1 MPTKPS
7 RFASLAVTP
16 RGYKAVLVTPAQPT
30 SPSTISLYSSTSFPT
45 SEKLIGRLSLFPFGS
60 MVELSW
66 PTPVVMQEH
75 LQNLVSQG
83 YMIAVELATC
93 RVPADPASPT
103 TVVGFIVVCL
113 AF

>member
-1 MPTKPS
+1 
-7 RFASLAVTP
+7 
-16 RGYKAVLVTPAQPT
+16 
-30 SPSTISLYSSTSFPT
+30 
-45 SEKLIGRLSLFPFGS
+45 

-66 PTPVVMQEH
+66 PTPVVTQEH

-93 RVPADPASPT
+93 RVPVDPASPT